1 MKKGTRRILML
12 DEIRGFA
19 IVCMVV
25 HHMFYDIGFIL
36 GLEWGSRIFDILCV
50 FQPLF
55 WAAFILTSGICSR
68 MSRSTV
74 KRGLLVLAAGGVITM
89 VTAVIMPML
98 HITGAEIYF
107 GILSCL
113 GSCMIITGIFM
124 PLIEKSNEKIGM
136 AVSAFLF
143 FATYNIGKGVLLFGL
158 VPLPD
163 FLYRCNFLFPLG
175 IAGKNFVSA
184 DYFPIIPWLF
194 MFLFGAFFGQYAK
207 EERLPAVMYKKHAP
221 FLQAAGKNSLWV
233 YLLHQPILY
242 GIFYI
247 IKIFL

>member
-55 WAAFILTSGICSR
+55 WATFILTSGICSR

-107 GILSCL
+107 
-113 GSCMIITGIFM
+113 
-124 PLIEKSNEKIGM
+124 
-136 AVSAFLF
+136 
-143 FATYNIGKGVLLFGL
+143 
-158 VPLPD
+158 VPWQLHD
-163 FLYRCNFLFPLG
+163 NYGNFY
-175 IAGKNFVSA
+175 AA
-184 DYFPIIPWLF
+184 D
-194 MFLFGAFFGQYAK
+194 
-207 EERLPAVMYKKHAP
+207 
-221 FLQAAGKNSLWV
+221 
-233 YLLHQPILY
+233 
-242 GIFYI
+242 
-247 IKIFL
+247 